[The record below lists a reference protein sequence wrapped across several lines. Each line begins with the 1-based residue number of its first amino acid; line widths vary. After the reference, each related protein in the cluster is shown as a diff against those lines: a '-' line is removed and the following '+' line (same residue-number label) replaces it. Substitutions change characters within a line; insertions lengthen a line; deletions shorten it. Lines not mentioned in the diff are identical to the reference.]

1 MNRQP
6 DPFARVPAVVM
17 FVLIAALLIT
27 PVALHTGCAT
37 GKGQLNPGTG
47 YYDTNLVASVLVVT
61 AENTRAVALDAF
73 DNFMR
78 LERANQA
85 ALLKVNPKIHAAAE
99 VVRRDGRKYLNALT
113 AAKVA
118 YQNDRSTANATALT
132 NALASIQSLLRDSI
146 RYVAEIATRKGQL

>member
-6 DPFARVPAVVM
+6 DPFAKVPPLAM
-17 FVLIAALLIT
+17 FALVAFMFIT
-27 PVALHTGCAT
+27 PVAVSTGCKT
-37 GKGQLNPGTG
+37 GMGQLTPSTG
-47 YYDTNLVASVLVVT
+47 QYDSNLVASVLVVT

-78 LERANQA
+78 LERQNQA
-85 ALLKVNPKIHAAAE
+85 ALLKVNPRIHAAAE
-99 VVRRDGRKYLNALT
+99 VVRRDGRRYLNALT

-118 YQNDRSTANATALT
+118 YQNDRSAANATALT

-146 RYVAEIATRKGQL
+146 RYVAEIATRKGQI